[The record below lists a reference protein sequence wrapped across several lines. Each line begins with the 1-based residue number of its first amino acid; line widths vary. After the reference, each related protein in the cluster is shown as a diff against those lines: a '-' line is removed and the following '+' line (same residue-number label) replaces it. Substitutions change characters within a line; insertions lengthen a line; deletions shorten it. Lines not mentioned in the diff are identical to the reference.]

1 MVIDRNKYPG
11 IPGDFP
17 IEPVLS
23 AIGGAQAKMNL
34 TQESGTFYAPGTSPS
49 EVARAFDLCD
59 DLVPQMVAYCERK
72 LEAFGG
78 DRAAVLR
85 AAYQG
90 LLNKRWCSAE
100 QSKWVM
106 RQAVQKMDWSLLDEL
121 LPKP

>member
-1 MVIDRNKYPG
+1 MAIERDNYPG

-17 IEPVLS
+17 IEPAFA
-23 AIGGAQAKMNL
+23 AIGGAQPKINL
-34 TQESGTFYAPGTSPS
+34 MQENGTFYAPGTSPS

-59 DLVPQMVAYCERK
+59 DLVPQIAAYCERK

-78 DRAAVLR
+78 DRAATLR
-85 AAYQG
+85 AVYQG
-90 LLNKRWCSAE
+90 LLNKRWCTAE

-106 RQAVQKMDWSLLDEL
+106 RQTVQKMGWPLVDEL